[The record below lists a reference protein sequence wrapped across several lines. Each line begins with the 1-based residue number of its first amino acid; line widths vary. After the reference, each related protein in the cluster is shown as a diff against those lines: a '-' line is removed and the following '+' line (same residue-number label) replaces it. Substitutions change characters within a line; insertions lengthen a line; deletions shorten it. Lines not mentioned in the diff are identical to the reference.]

1 MGNNQNRNVAPQQI
15 MPEEIMKAV
24 AFDEKMMRFDN
35 RLALLPKSG
44 EKDRDGRKNVQK
56 QTSVT
61 VS

>member
-35 RLALLPKSG
+35 RLALLPK
-44 EKDRDGRKNVQK
+44 KRKKGRGGHKNIREPA
-56 QTSVT
+56 
-61 VS
+61 